1 MQRFIINDNEA
12 GQRLDKYLKKLL
24 KEAPAGFFYKMMRK
38 KNIVL
43 NGKKTE
49 GSALLRQGDE
59 VKLFLSDET
68 IASFRGAAPQGR
80 ELEQKYPVT
89 RLDILYE
96 DRDLLVMNKP
106 AGMLSQKARP
116 EDVSANEYIIGYLL
130 SSGQLT
136 EEQLRTFVPSVCNRL
151 DRNTSGLLIAGKSLA
166 GLQRMGEQLRRRDM
180 DKYYQCL
187 VMGKLEGFGE
197 WKGWLKKDPK
207 ANRVEILEQQVQGS
221 SRIHTGYRTLQQFR
235 SREGRAYT
243 LAELHLITGR
253 SHQLRAH
260 LAAMGHPILGDSK
273 YGGGQRQD
281 PLARQL
287 RLPGQ
292 LLHACRLEWP
302 DGTILRAPLPEVFQR
317 AVGELCLME

>member
-1 MQRFIINDNEA
+1 MQQFIIGANEA

-24 KEAPAGFFYKMMRK
+24 KEAPASFLYKMMRK

-43 NGKKTE
+43 NGKKAG
-49 GSALLRQGDE
+49 GSELLGQGDT
-59 VKLFLSDET
+59 VGLFLSDET
-68 IASFRGAAPQGR
+68 IAKFQGAPARG
-80 ELEQKYPVT
+80 ELSRKYPT
-89 RLDILYE
+89 ARLDIIYE
-96 DRDLLVMNKP
+96 DGELLVINKP

-130 SSGQLT
+130 ASGQLT
-136 EEQLRTFVPSVCNRL
+136 EGQLLTFAPSVCNRL

-166 GLQRMGEQLRRRDM
+166 GLQRMGEQLSRRDLA
-180 DKYYQCL
+180 KYYQCL
-187 VMGKLEGFGE
+187 VRGSLEGCGSL
-197 WKGWLKKDPK
+197 KGWLKKDPK
-207 ANRVEILEQQVQGS
+207 TNRVQILEKQIQGS
-221 SRIHTGYRTLQQFR
+221 SQIHTGYRALQHFR
-235 SREGRAYT
+235 SREGDAYT

-260 LAAMGHPILGDSK
+260 LSAIGHPIVGDSK
-273 YGGGQRQD
+273 YGGGQGQD

-302 DGTILRAPLPEVFQR
+302 DGKILEAPLPEPFRR
-317 AVGELCLME
+317 AVGELILME

>member
-1 MQRFIINDNEA
+1 MER
-12 GQRLDKYLKKLL
+12 
-24 KEAPAGFFYKMMRK
+24 
-38 KNIVL
+38 
-43 NGKKTE
+43 
-49 GSALLRQGDE
+49 
-59 VKLFLSDET
+59 
-68 IASFRGAAPQGR
+68 
-80 ELEQKYPVT
+80 
-89 RLDILYE
+89 
-96 DRDLLVMNKP
+96 
-106 AGMLSQKARP
+106 
-116 EDVSANEYIIGYLL
+116 
-130 SSGQLT
+130 
-136 EEQLRTFVPSVCNRL
+136 
-151 DRNTSGLLIAGKSLA
+151 
-166 GLQRMGEQLRRRDM
+166 
-180 DKYYQCL
+180 
-187 VMGKLEGFGE
+187 
-197 WKGWLKKDPK
+197 WLKKDPK